1 MLPDVTSKLAT
12 VSDVTA
18 TAATA
23 SVSLPESIADR
34 YDIIRFIGG
43 GGMGRVFVAYDRSLK
58 RNVAIKVLAPDLALN
73 PAYSRQLLRE
83 ARAAAQLDHAHIAA
97 VHDVVDSDGAV
108 CIVMEMLR
116 GETLGSKLRR
126 RPLTIQQLV
135 RYARQVAAALR
146 HAHARGIVHCDL
158 TPANIFITEEDEVKV
173 VDFGL
178 ARVTAGAT
186 RDVGDEVGAS
196 AALIARRPGT
206 PGYMSPEQKAGLA
219 LDRRT
224 DIYSYGVVLREMLRY
239 LEAPAP
245 RPWPSTGA
253 PNPVPVLLPIV
264 DRASAPDANARYQ
277 SVEEIDAALAAVPT
291 EAPKTEAHGAR
302 RYLPLAALLGAVVAL
317 LFGLRDRDVSAGAD
331 PGATVVGVPPFVS
344 ASADPSMAYLAA
356 GLTEMLTMELMA
368 SNAVVT
374 ARSPAVV
381 ANQKDAAVVAGE
393 LGAGVLLLGRVER
406 QGSGLVTTLRVYRA
420 ATNGFGGDVSFT
432 RAGDDLAGIRRAL
445 AATARAELVAAGIR
459 VREPGQRQT
468 DATEKLLPKSMTRF
482 EEFAQARWYLDRADV
497 ATNVDY
503 AMSILTRLVEEE
515 PTFAMAHAAL
525 GEAAWKKWLATRD
538 RSWSEAAQRHAL
550 EALRLSPQQPE
561 VRYAVALIYQGT
573 GRPKEALAELEAVS
587 TVRPFSDEVP
597 RLMGRLYADMGR
609 VDEGMAAL
617 KRAIDL
623 RPGYWNNHAS
633 LGNVAFRAGR
643 YDDATAAFRRFTELR
658 PDSASAHQRL
668 GTAYHAA
675 GDVAA
680 ALASYERALA
690 IAPNANAYSNVGTLH
705 YDERRYKEAIAAYQR
720 AVALA
725 PRDPSL
731 HRNLGD
737 ALRREGQVR
746 AARDAYL
753 RAIALASDALRV
765 NPKDVTAMN
774 VRAISLARTGRL
786 ADADA
791 ASREA
796 LALQP
801 AIGSVL
807 FERGVILMLLGR
819 KVEAVAA
826 IERAVAAGY
835 SGGRVASDPDLAPLA
850 DQPGFNDL
858 VKRQR

>member
-1 MLPDVTSKLAT
+1 MLPEVTSKLAT

-34 YDIIRFIGG
+34 YDIIRLIGG

-173 VDFGL
+173 LDFGL

-206 PGYMSPEQKAGLA
+206 PGYMSPEQKAGLPLIA
-219 LDRRT
+219 ADRHLQLRRASCARCCAISRRRRRGPGRAQPRRT
-224 DIYSYGVVLREMLRY
+224 RFRCCCRLSTAPRRPMRMRAIRASRISTPRSQLFPPRRRRPKRWRTPRSAAGGVAGCRSSRSCSVFAIAMSV
-239 LEAPAP
+239 PAP
-245 RPWPSTGA
+245 IRRDGRR
-253 PNPVPVLLPIV
+253 
-264 DRASAPDANARYQ
+264 RA
-277 SVEEIDAALAAVPT
+277 AA
-291 EAPKTEAHGAR
+291 
-302 RYLPLAALLGAVVAL
+302 
-317 LFGLRDRDVSAGAD
+317 
-331 PGATVVGVPPFVS
+331 FVS

-356 GLTEMLTMELMA
+356 GLTEMLTTELMA

-381 ANQKDAAVVAGE
+381 ANQKDAAAVAGE

-432 RAGDDLAGIRRAL
+432 RRGDDLAGIRRAL
-445 AATARAELVAAGIR
+445 AATARAELVAAGLR
-459 VREPGQRQT
+459 VREPEQRQT

-503 AMSILTRLVEEE
+503 AMSILTRLAEEE

-538 RSWSEAAQRHAL
+538 RSWSRCGAAARA
-550 EALRLSPQQPE
+550 R
-561 VRYAVALIYQGT
+561 G
-573 GRPKEALAELEAVS
+573 
-587 TVRPFSDEVP
+587 
-597 RLMGRLYADMGR
+597 
-609 VDEGMAAL
+609 AA
-617 KRAIDL
+617 
-623 RPGYWNNHAS
+623 P
-633 LGNVAFRAGR
+633 
-643 YDDATAAFRRFTELR
+643 
-658 PDSASAHQRL
+658 
-668 GTAYHAA
+668 
-675 GDVAA
+675 VAA
-680 ALASYERALA
+680 AA
-690 IAPNANAYSNVGTLH
+690 
-705 YDERRYKEAIAAYQR
+705 
-720 AVALA
+720 
-725 PRDPSL
+725 
-731 HRNLGD
+731 
-737 ALRREGQVR
+737 
-746 AARDAYL
+746 
-753 RAIALASDALRV
+753 
-765 NPKDVTAMN
+765 
-774 VRAISLARTGRL
+774 
-786 ADADA
+786 
-791 ASREA
+791 
-796 LALQP
+796 
-801 AIGSVL
+801 
-807 FERGVILMLLGR
+807 
-819 KVEAVAA
+819 
-826 IERAVAAGY
+826 
-835 SGGRVASDPDLAPLA
+835 
-850 DQPGFNDL
+850 
-858 VKRQR
+858 